1 MNSLTTTLTNIRR
14 SPYQSLAAILLLSLT
29 FFVWYAL
36 SFFILGSEQVLRY
49 FETRPQVIA
58 FFELNTQAD
67 TINQLAQTLRT
78 QTYVTNVT
86 LITQEEA
93 LKNYQSANRDDP
105 LLLELVTAQ
114 ILPAS
119 LEVSGQ
125 TIEDLQKIKDFL
137 QNQTGVEEVVLQQD
151 VIDTLSTWTTNVR
164 WVGLVSTA
172 ILALS
177 SLLTM
182 IMIISMKVVVKRPA
196 INIMR
201 IIGATRWFIKS
212 PFVFEGIIYGLVSSA
227 IGWSVAA
234 AGLLYLTPWLINFLG
249 DVKILP
255 IPPGL
260 YATQLSAGSLMG
272 MFLGAVAGSVA
283 VGRIMRK

>member
-1 MNSLTTTLTNIRR
+1 MNSLTTALTNIRR

-29 FFVWYAL
+29 FFVGYAL

-137 QNQTGVEEVVLQQD
+137 QN
-151 VIDTLSTWTTNVR
+151 
-164 WVGLVSTA
+164 
-172 ILALS
+172 
-177 SLLTM
+177 
-182 IMIISMKVVVKRPA
+182 
-196 INIMR
+196 
-201 IIGATRWFIKS
+201 
-212 PFVFEGIIYGLVSSA
+212 
-227 IGWSVAA
+227 
-234 AGLLYLTPWLINFLG
+234 
-249 DVKILP
+249 
-255 IPPGL
+255 
-260 YATQLSAGSLMG
+260 
-272 MFLGAVAGSVA
+272 
-283 VGRIMRK
+283 